1 MAFLDWVFLM
11 IKPILLKKNPFD
23 PKEHKAEIER
33 NLNESAERVRDDL
46 RLTVKTWKGG
56 SRFFFIRKKKNYRLI
71 ATNSKKYYWVNAGTK
86 VRYATMTRDFSAK
99 TRAGRFQ
106 AGAGRG
112 GVLFINKKKPRPGIK
127 ARKFDKQ
134 EVKRAN
140 KWLPKEF
147 KIEVK

>member
-11 IKPILLKKNPFD
+11 IKSITLRKNPFD
-23 PKEHKAEIER
+23 PREHEREIQR
-33 NLNESAERVRDDL
+33 NLDNSADRIKDDL
-46 RLTVKTWKGG
+46 GLTVKTWKTKPKFNIKGRGYKRIISTDSKEYYFVSGG
-56 SRFFFIRKKKNYRLI
+56 TR
-71 ATNSKKYYWVNAGTK
+71 
-86 VRYATMTRDFSAK
+86 VRYATMTSDFSAK

-147 KIEVK
+147 NIEVK

>member
-1 MAFLDWVFLM
+1 MVR
-11 IKPILLKKNPFD
+11 PILLRKNPFN
-23 PKEHKAEIER
+23 PRGQER
-33 NLNESAERVRDDL
+33 QIQTLLGRSAERIQKDFGS
-46 RLTVKTWKGG
+46 TVKTWNNKPRFKIKGSG
-56 SRFFFIRKKKNYRLI
+56 YKRIIF
-71 ATNSKKYYWVNAGTK
+71 TDSKEYFYVSGGTR
-86 VRYATMTRDFSAK
+86 VRYATMSRNFQAK

-127 ARKFDKQ
+127 ARNFDKQ
-134 EVKRAN
+134 EVGRSK